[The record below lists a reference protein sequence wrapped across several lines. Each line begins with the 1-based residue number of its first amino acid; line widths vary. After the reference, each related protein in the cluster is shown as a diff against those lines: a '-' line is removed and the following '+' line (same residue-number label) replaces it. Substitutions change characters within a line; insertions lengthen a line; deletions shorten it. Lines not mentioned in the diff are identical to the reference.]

1 MLAACPAVR
10 LTVAVSVLA
19 AWSRQLS
26 MTCWPL
32 TNSRLP
38 SSLVR
43 EKV

>member
-1 MLAACPAVR
+1 MLADWPAVR
-10 LTVAVSVLA
+10 LTVAVSVLL

-26 MTCWPL
+26 MTCCPL

-38 SSLVR
+38 SSLVS